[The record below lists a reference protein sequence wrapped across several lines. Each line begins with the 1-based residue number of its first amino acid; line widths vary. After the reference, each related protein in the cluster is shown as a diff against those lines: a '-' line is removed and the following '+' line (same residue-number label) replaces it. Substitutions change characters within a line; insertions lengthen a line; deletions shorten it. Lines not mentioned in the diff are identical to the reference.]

1 VRDVVDVDRS
11 YHEAVRM
18 TLALRCISISL
29 LLVAPLPALLWGAQ
43 AQDTLAGA
51 YTVTGANEDGSSYT
65 GRAQVTDTDGIL
77 RIEMSDEQG
86 VASIAIGLREG
97 NVVSVIFQTRE
108 GAVGVAIYRL
118 EQDRWIGRW
127 TLPGSDVV
135 LTETLTKVDP
145 RLHGAETGPKTTI

>member
-1 VRDVVDVDRS
+1 
-11 YHEAVRM
+11 M
-18 TLALRCISISL
+18 TRWLIALAFVLCSVL
-29 LLVAPLPALLWGAQ
+29 GVQ

-108 GAVGVAIYRL
+108 GAVGVASYRL
-118 EQDRWIGRW
+118 ENGRWIGRW